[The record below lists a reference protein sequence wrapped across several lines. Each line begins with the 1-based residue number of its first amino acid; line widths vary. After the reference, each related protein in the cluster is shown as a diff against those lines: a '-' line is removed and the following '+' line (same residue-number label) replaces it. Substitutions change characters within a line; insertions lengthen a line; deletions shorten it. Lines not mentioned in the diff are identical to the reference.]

1 MSKRLKIEPL
11 VPMLGLATL
20 LLAGASLLAGPVY
33 LTPSEIVNGLG
44 GSDPSLAIIV
54 RDLRLP
60 RLVLSIGVG
69 GILGLCGAAAQSLTR
84 NPLAEPAVFGTP
96 QAAAFG
102 AVAVLYSGSASAVS
116 LLLPVAA
123 ISAALVSLAAIFW
136 LLRTNSNIVS
146 LLLVGLGIGSLAGA
160 ATSLVISFSS
170 NPYAIMEIVFWLM
183 GSFEDRSFQHVLLAY
198 PFFIICALLLFPCGR
213 GYQALTLG
221 EDVAWS
227 LGVNVRRL
235 ALVTVLGI
243 AMGVGAGVAVCGAI
257 GFVGLVAPHLVRPFC
272 NGEPAR
278 LLLPSMLAGAILT
291 TMADIAVRLLPAT
304 SEVRVGVLT
313 AFIGVPFF
321 IYLVKNNDGF
331 SGTRS
336 Q

>member
-1 MSKRLKIEPL
+1 
-11 VPMLGLATL
+11 MLAIG
-20 LLAGASLLAGPVY
+20 SLLTGPVF
-33 LTPSEIVNGLG
+33 LTPPEVVTGLMG
-44 GSDPSLAIIV
+44 KDPSLAIIV
-54 RDLRLP
+54 QELRLP
-60 RLVLSIGVG
+60 RVALSLGVG
-69 GILGLCGAAAQSLTR
+69 AILGLCGAAAQSLTR
-84 NPLAEPAVFGTP
+84 NPLAEPAIFGTP

-102 AVAVLYSGSASAVS
+102 AVLVLYSGSASAVS
-116 LLLPVAA
+116 LWLP
-123 ISAALVSLAAIFW
+123 LAAITAAMLSLILTVW
-136 LLRTNSNIVS
+136 LLRANPNIIS

-183 GSFEDRSFQHVLLAY
+183 GSFEDRSVQHVLLAY
-198 PFFIICALLLFPCGR
+198 PFFILSALLIFPCGR

-227 LGVNVRRL
+227 LGFNVRRIGL
-235 ALVTVLGI
+235 LTALGI
-243 AMGVGAGVAVCGAI
+243 ATGVGAGVAVCGAI

-272 NGEPAR
+272 NGEPVR

-304 SEVRVGVLT
+304 NEIRVGVLT

-331 SGTRS
+331 SGMHG

>member
-60 RLVLSIGVG
+60 RLALSIGVG
-69 GILGLCGAAAQSLTR
+69 GILGLCGAAVQSLTR
-84 NPLAEPAVFGTP
+84 NPLAEPAIFGTP

-331 SGTRS
+331 SGMGS

>member
-60 RLVLSIGVG
+60 RLALSIGVG

-160 ATSLVISFSS
+160 ATSLVISFSR

-235 ALVTVLGI
+235 ALVTILGI

-331 SGTRS
+331 SGMRS

>member
-44 GSDPSLAIIV
+44 GSDPSLTIIV

-60 RLVLSIGVG
+60 RLALSIGVG

-84 NPLAEPAVFGTP
+84 NPLAEPAIFGTP

-331 SGTRS
+331 SGMCS

>member
-60 RLVLSIGVG
+60 RLALSIGVG

-235 ALVTVLGI
+235 ALVTILGI

-331 SGTRS
+331 SGMCS

>member
-11 VPMLGLATL
+11 VPMLGLAIL
-20 LLAGASLLAGPVY
+20 LLAGASLLAGPAY
-33 LTPSEIVNGLG
+33 LTPSEIITGIG

-60 RLVLSIGVG
+60 RLALSIGVG

-84 NPLAEPAVFGTP
+84 NPLAEPAIFGTP

-183 GSFEDRSFQHVLLAY
+183 GSFEDRSIQHVLLAY

-291 TMADIAVRLLPAT
+291 TMADITVRLLPAT

-331 SGTRS
+331 SGMRS

>member
-20 LLAGASLLAGPVY
+20 LLAGASLLTGPVY
-33 LTPSEIVNGLG
+33 LTPSEIVKGLG

-60 RLVLSIGVG
+60 RLALSIGVG

-84 NPLAEPAVFGTP
+84 NPLAEPAIFGTP

-136 LLRTNSNIVS
+136 LLRTSSNIIS
-146 LLLVGLGIGSLAGA
+146 LLLVGLGISSLASA

-183 GSFEDRSFQHVLLAY
+183 GSFEDQSFQHVLLAY

-243 AMGVGAGVAVCGAI
+243 AMGIGAGVAVCGAI

-272 NGEPAR
+272 NGDPAR
-278 LLLPSMLAGAILT
+278 LLLPSMLSGAILT

-331 SGTRS
+331 SGMRN
-336 Q
+336 